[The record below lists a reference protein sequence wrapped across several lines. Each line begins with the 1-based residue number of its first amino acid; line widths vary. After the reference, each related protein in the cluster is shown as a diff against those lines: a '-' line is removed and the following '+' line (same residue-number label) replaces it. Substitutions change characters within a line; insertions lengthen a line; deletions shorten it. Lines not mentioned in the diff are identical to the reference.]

1 MLSQMGTN
9 NSDNGS
15 YMDSNAS
22 GSQSHNDPA
31 SSGSSDPADG
41 KLFESIPDQDREKVF
56 GIIEETFF
64 SGFMQRS
71 TSFAD
76 KLTPDHFT
84 QVINHADARDIR
96 DREDFALQKSF
107 NYRVL
112 VTGLV
117 FMAGLIWLLH
127 GDKELLLSIFTS
139 VAIFIGGYGFGKT
152 TK

>member
-1 MLSQMGTN
+1 MLSQLETTG
-9 NSDNGS
+9 SDNGS
-15 YMDSNAS
+15 YLD
-22 GSQSHNDPA
+22 GNDPG
-31 SSGSSDPADG
+31 SRSDNDHTGSGSSDPADG

-56 GIIEETFF
+56 GIIEKTFF

-139 VAIFIGGYGFGKT
+139 AAIFVGGYGFGQ
-152 TK
+152 TKK